1 MIPLNFFFELNFFW
15 SFIIYSIKVKASRT
29 SVFRIENCICQ
40 NPTMFFF
47 HNSAN
52 SLFLAIKNL
61 ISYLQRFR
69 LPCSALYFV
78 SGNSRCIS
86 PTVYPCNILKIWRKV
101 ALHHQKVVC
110 SMLDKKLFLNIMFP
124 ILVSSDD
131 LILLF
136 TKTWNSVKLS
146 VCYCMIKCP
155 WTFDFLF

>member
-69 LPCSALYFV
+69 LPV